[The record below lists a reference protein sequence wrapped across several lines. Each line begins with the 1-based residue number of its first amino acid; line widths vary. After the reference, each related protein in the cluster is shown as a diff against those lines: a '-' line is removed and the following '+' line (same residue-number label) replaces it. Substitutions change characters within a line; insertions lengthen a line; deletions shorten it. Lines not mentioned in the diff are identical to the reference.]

1 MQNKYRWPIN
11 NMDNYSPAP
20 SMMASFTRYCRKFR
34 LTLVLALTFC
44 LISIAWASASSLHIK
59 TAELSGT
66 EDTYL
71 LNADFDVN
79 FSGEVEEALN
89 KGVPLNFL
97 VEFQIVSPR
106 QYWFDD
112 EIVTRSSHIT
122 LSYHA
127 LSRQYLINRNN
138 HQQSFATLQE
148 AKEDFSHLHDW
159 QVLEKSLLKK
169 GENYRAALRIR
180 LDQSKLPKPL
190 QVEALSSED
199 WNMVSE
205 RYRWTPAISF

>member
-1 MQNKYRWPIN
+1 
-11 NMDNYSPAP
+11 
-20 SMMASFTRYCRKFR
+20 MMASFMRYYRRTKATFTVFLR
-34 LTLVLALTFC
+34 FLFLSFC
-44 LISIAWASASSLHIK
+44 LISVAWAAAGSLHIK
-59 TAELSGT
+59 TAELTGT
-66 EDTYL
+66 EEAYL
-71 LNADFDVN
+71 LNADFEVN
-79 FSGEVEEALN
+79 FSSEVEEALN

-97 VEFQIVSPR
+97 IEFQIVSP
-106 QYWFDD
+106 QKYWFDD
-112 EIVTRSSHIT
+112 EIVTRSSHIS

-138 HQQSFATLQE
+138 HQQSFSSLQE
-148 AKEDFSHLHDW
+148 AKDDLAHLRDW
-159 QVLEKSLLKK
+159 QVVEKSMLKK
-169 GENYRAALRIR
+169 GESYHAALRIR